1 MGGLEPRGGGGNV
14 GGDRGPVL
22 IRILWSLTALAGIT
36 AALRV
41 VVRVRNRMFGWDDI
55 FMILA
60 MLCFLGWT
68 IVLTLYAQKGGSM
81 HIQHVAETGPDN
93 VANVLF
99 LNWLSQ
105 VFGILGVAAGKISVA
120 ALLLAIIRLTELRW
134 QRVFLWIV
142 PVTLASLVAIACST
156 LTFAQCTP
164 ANALWDQRVIG
175 GKCIDPHVM
184 SSFGTFTGAF
194 NTFTDAS
201 LAIVPATIFWQLTN
215 KTTEKMQLTIVFG
228 LNILTSICSGI
239 KTQYL
244 AELANRTDQTWA
256 TYDIFVWVT
265 GELFLMIVCGTIPT
279 LHAVLTWLRRAA
291 NRFKKFLVIKSLDQ
305 NDPHVG
311 SRKASAPLTS
321 DGGDDKD
328 KDKIEAEQL
337 AELRARA
344 HLSIKTKTTVERVDL
359 YTDNSDGLF
368 EDKNGVRVDMMYDVR
383 RESRP
388 NSAVPPA
395 ERRGGHS

>member
-1 MGGLEPRGGGGNV
+1 
-14 GGDRGPVL
+14 
-22 IRILWSLTALAGIT
+22 
-36 AALRV
+36 
-41 VVRVRNRMFGWDDI
+41 
-55 FMILA
+55 
-60 MLCFLGWT
+60 
-68 IVLTLYAQKGGSM
+68 
-81 HIQHVAETGPDN
+81 
-93 VANVLF
+93 
-99 LNWLSQ
+99 
-105 VFGILGVAAGKISVA
+105 
-120 ALLLAIIRLTELRW
+120 
-134 QRVFLWIV
+134 
-142 PVTLASLVAIACST
+142 
-156 LTFAQCTP
+156 
-164 ANALWDQRVIG
+164 
-175 GKCIDPHVM
+175 
-184 SSFGTFTGAF
+184 
-194 NTFTDAS
+194 
-201 LAIVPATIFWQLTN
+201 
-215 KTTEKMQLTIVFG
+215 MQLTIVFG

-291 NRFKKFLVIKSLDQ
+291 NCFQSWVKSLDQ
-305 NDPHVG
+305 NPHG
-311 SRKASAPLTS
+311 SRKGSAPLTS
-321 DGGDDKD
+321 DGGGDD

-368 EDKNGVRVDMMYDVR
+368 EDNSVRVDMMYDVR

>member
-1 MGGLEPRGGGGNV
+1 MGGLEPRGGGGHV

-55 FMILA
+55 FMIFA
-60 MLCFLGWT
+60 MLCFMGWS

-81 HIQHVAETGPDN
+81 HIQHVAETGADN

-120 ALLLAIIRLTELRW
+120 ALLLAIVRLTELRW

-164 ANALWDQRVIG
+164 ANALWDQRVG
-175 GKCIDPHVM
+175 GRCIDPHVM

-279 LHAVLTWLRRAA
+279 LHAVLTWLRSAA
-291 NRFKKFLVIKSLDQ
+291 NCFQSWVKSLDQ
-305 NDPHVG
+305 NPHG
-311 SRKASAPLTS
+311 SRKGSAPLTS
-321 DGGDDKD
+321 DGGGDD

-368 EDKNGVRVDMMYDVR
+368 EDNSVRVDMMYDVR

>member
-1 MGGLEPRGGGGNV
+1 MGGLQPRGVGGGNV

-55 FMILA
+55 FMIFA
-60 MLCFLGWT
+60 M
-68 IVLTLYAQKGGSM
+68 
-81 HIQHVAETGPDN
+81 HVAETGADN

-120 ALLLAIIRLTELRW
+120 ALLLAIVRLTELRW

-164 ANALWDQRVIG
+164 ANALWDQRVG
-175 GKCIDPHVM
+175 GRCIDPHVM

-291 NRFKKFLVIKSLDQ
+291 NCFQSWVKSLDQ
-305 NDPHVG
+305 NPHG
-311 SRKASAPLTS
+311 SRKGSAPLTS
-321 DGGDDKD
+321 DGGGDD

-368 EDKNGVRVDMMYDVR
+368 EDNSVRVDMMYDVR

>member
-1 MGGLEPRGGGGNV
+1 MGGVEPRDGDV
-14 GGDRGPVL
+14 ADRGPVL
-22 IRILWSLTALAGIT
+22 ISVLWSLTALAGCT
-36 AALRV
+36 AVLRV
-41 VVRVRNRMFGWDDI
+41 AVRTRNRMFGWDDI

-60 MLCFLGWT
+60 MLCFMGWS

-81 HIQHVAETGPDN
+81 HIEDVAKTGPDN
-93 VANVLF
+93 VATVLF

-134 QRVFLWIV
+134 QRVFLWVV

-156 LTFAQCTP
+156 LTFAQCAP
-164 ANALWDQRVIG
+164 AKALWDQRVK

-201 LAIVPATIFWQLTN
+201 LAIVPATVFWQLNNT
-215 KTTEKMQLTIVFG
+215 TTEKMQLTIVFG

-265 GELFLMIVCGTIPT
+265 GELFLMIVCGSIPT
-279 LHAVLTWLRRAA
+279 LHTVLIWFRSAA
-291 NRFKKFLVIKSLDQ
+291 GSIKSAVSSQ
-305 NDPHVG
+305 VQQQQQKHSRSSHRG
-311 SRKASAPLTS
+311 SARLPS
-321 DGGDDKD
+321 DGDDTD
-328 KDKIEAEQL
+328 RNEAEL
-337 AELRARA
+337 AELRAMA
-344 HLSIKTKTTVERVDL
+344 HLSIKTKTTVERVRSRGD
-359 YTDNSDGLF
+359 SIDGLF
-368 EDKNGVRVDMMYDVR
+368 EDSKNGVRVDMMYDVR
-383 RESRP
+383 RDTRP
-388 NSAVPPA
+388 NSAVLAVEP
-395 ERRGGHS
+395 RGGHP

>member
-1 MGGLEPRGGGGNV
+1 MGGLKPRDSDV
-14 GGDRGPVL
+14 GDRGPVL

-41 VVRVRNRMFGWDDI
+41 VVRVRNRMFGWDDM
-55 FMILA
+55 FMIFA
-60 MLCFLGWT
+60 MLCFLGWSV
-68 IVLTLYAQKGGSM
+68 VLTLYAQKGGSM
-81 HIQHVAETGPDN
+81 HIENVAKTGPDN

-120 ALLLAIIRLTELRW
+120 ALLLAIIRLSELRW
-134 QRVFLWIV
+134 QRIFLWIV

-164 ANALWDQRVIG
+164 ANALWDQRVKG
-175 GKCIDPHVM
+175 MCIDPHVM

-215 KTTEKMQLTIVFG
+215 KTTEKIQLTIVFG

-279 LHAVLTWLRRAA
+279 LHAVLTWIRRAA
-291 NRFKKFLVIKSLDQ
+291 NGFKSLLVKSLDQ
-305 NDPHVG
+305 NRHC
-311 SRKASAPLTS
+311 SRKDSAPVTS
-321 DGGDDKD
+321 DGDDKD
-328 KDKIEAEQL
+328 KNEAEL
-337 AELRARA
+337 AELHAKA
-344 HLSIKTKTTVERVDL
+344 HLSIKTKTTVERADI
-359 YTDNSDGLF
+359 YTDSFDGLF
-368 EDKNGVRVDMMYDVR
+368 ADQNGVRVNMMYHVR
-383 RESRP
+383 RETRP
-388 NSAVPPA
+388 NSAVSPA

>member
-1 MGGLEPRGGGGNV
+1 MGGLEPRGGGGHV

-55 FMILA
+55 FMIFA

-134 QRVFLWIV
+134 QRIFLWTV
-142 PVTLASLVAIACST
+142 PVTLASLVAIACCT

-164 ANALWDQRVIG
+164 ANALWDQRVG

-265 GELFLMIVCGTIPT
+265 GELFLIIVCGTIPT

-291 NRFKKFLVIKSLDQ
+291 NRFQSLLVIKKSLLDQ
-305 NDPHVG
+305 NPNPHG
-311 SRKASAPLTS
+311 SRKGSAPLTLDS
-321 DGGDDKD
+321 GDDKD
-328 KDKIEAEQL
+328 KMEAEL

-344 HLSIKTKTTVERVDL
+344 HLSIRTKTTVERVDS

-368 EDKNGVRVDMMYDVR
+368 EDKNSVRVDMMYDVR

>member
-1 MGGLEPRGGGGNV
+1 MGALDPRGGDV
-14 GGDRGPVL
+14 PDRGPML
-22 IRILWSLTALAGIT
+22 ISILWSLTALAGFT
-36 AALRV
+36 ATLRV
-41 VVRVRNRMFGWDDI
+41 VVRTRNRMFGWDDI
-55 FMILA
+55 FMIFA
-60 MLCFLGWT
+60 MLCFMGWS

-81 HIQHVAETGPDN
+81 HIQDVAKTGPDN

-120 ALLLAIIRLTELRW
+120 ALLLAIIQLTELRW
-134 QRVFLWIV
+134 QRIFLWIV
-142 PVTLASLVAIACST
+142 PITLASLIAIACST

-164 ANALWDQRVIG
+164 AKALWDQRVE

-201 LAIVPATIFWQLTN
+201 LAIIPATIFWQLNNT
-215 KTTEKMQLTIVFG
+215 TTEKMQLTIVFG

-265 GELFLMIVCGTIPT
+265 GELFLMIVCGTLPT
-279 LHAVLTWLRRAA
+279 LHTVLIWFRTAA
-291 NRFKKFLVIKSLDQ
+291 GSIKSAVPSQ
-305 NDPHVG
+305 NSRG
-311 SRKASAPLTS
+311 SRKGSSRLTS
-321 DGGDDKD
+321 DG
-328 KDKIEAEQL
+328 EADNNDAEL
-337 AELRARA
+337 AELRAMA
-344 HLSIKTKTTVERVDL
+344 HLSIKTRTTVERVQSRGESL
-359 YTDNSDGLF
+359 DGLF
-368 EDKNGVRVDMMYDVR
+368 DDKNGVRVDMMYDVR
-383 RESRP
+383 RDTRP
-388 NSAVPPA
+388 NSAVPPV
-395 ERRGGHS
+395 EPRGGHP

>member
-1 MGGLEPRGGGGNV
+1 MGGLEPRDGDV
-14 GGDRGPVL
+14 EDRGPVL
-22 IRILWSLTALAGIT
+22 IHILWSLTALAGIT

-41 VVRVRNRMFGWDDI
+41 VVRVRNRMFGWDDM
-55 FMILA
+55 FMIFA
-60 MLCFLGWT
+60 M
-68 IVLTLYAQKGGSM
+68 KGGSM
-81 HIQHVAETGPDN
+81 HIENVAKTGPDN

-120 ALLLAIIRLTELRW
+120 ALLLAIIRLSELRW
-134 QRVFLWIV
+134 QRIFLWIV

-164 ANALWDQRVIG
+164 ANALWDQRVR

-215 KTTEKMQLTIVFG
+215 KTTEKIQLTIVFG

-279 LHAVLTWLRRAA
+279 LHAVLTWIRRAA
-291 NRFKKFLVIKSLDQ
+291 DSFTSSVKSLDQ
-305 NDPHVG
+305 HPHG
-311 SRKASAPLTS
+311 SRKDSAPLTS
-321 DGGDDKD
+321 DGDDKD
-328 KDKIEAEQL
+328 KIIEAEL
-337 AELRARA
+337 AELHAKA

-359 YTDNSDGLF
+359 FTDSFDGLF
-368 EDKNGVRVDMMYDVR
+368 EDQKGVRVDMMYQVR
-383 RESRP
+383 RETRP
-388 NSAVPPA
+388 NSAVSPA

>member
-1 MGGLEPRGGGGNV
+1 MGALEPRDGGGHV

-55 FMILA
+55 FMIFA
-60 MLCFLGWT
+60 MLCFMGWS

-120 ALLLAIIRLTELRW
+120 ALLLAIVRLTELRW

-156 LTFAQCTP
+156 LTLAQCTP
-164 ANALWDQRVIG
+164 ANALWDQRVG
-175 GKCIDPHVM
+175 GRCIDPHVM
-184 SSFGTFTGAF
+184 SSFGTFTGAL

-228 LNILTSICSGI
+228 LNILTSICSGV

-291 NRFKKFLVIKSLDQ
+291 NCFQSWVKSLDQ
-305 NDPHVG
+305 NPHG
-311 SRKASAPLTS
+311 SRKGSAPLTS
-321 DGGDDKD
+321 DGGGDD
-328 KDKIEAEQL
+328 KDKIEAEL

-368 EDKNGVRVDMMYDVR
+368 EDNSVRVDMMYDVR

>member
-1 MGGLEPRGGGGNV
+1 MGGLEPRGGDV
-14 GGDRGPVL
+14 EDRGPVL

-55 FMILA
+55 FMIFA
-60 MLCFLGWT
+60 MLCFMGWS
-68 IVLTLYAQKGGSM
+68 IVLTLYAQKGGSK
-81 HIQHVAETGPDN
+81 HIEQVAKTGPDN

-134 QRVFLWIV
+134 QRIFLWIV
-142 PVTLASLVAIACST
+142 PVTLASLVAISCST

-164 ANALWDQRVIG
+164 ANALWDQRVT

-201 LAIVPATIFWQLTN
+201 LAVVPATIFWQLTN
-215 KTTEKMQLTIVFG
+215 KTTEKIQLTIVFG

-279 LHAVLTWLRRAA
+279 LHTVLTWIRRSADSF
-291 NRFKKFLVIKSLDQ
+291 RSSLKLLNQ
-305 NDPHVG
+305 NPHS
-311 SRKASAPLTS
+311 SRKGSAPLTS
-321 DGGDDKD
+321 DGDDKD
-328 KDKIEAEQL
+328 SNEAEL
-337 AELRARA
+337 AELRAKA
-344 HLSIKTKTTVERVDL
+344 HLSIKTKTTVKRVDSQIDSL
-359 YTDNSDGLF
+359 DGLF

-383 RESRP
+383 RETRP
-388 NSAVPPA
+388 NTAVPPA
-395 ERRGGHS
+395 ERQGGHP